1 MKNQGGGSF
10 PQARRL
16 CLELPSARASFTARL
31 GTLFVDDQ
39 KNDQQSEEP
48 EQGESCDLN

>member
-16 CLELPSARASFTARL
+16 LELPSARASFTARL
-31 GTLFVDDQ
+31 GTLFGDDQ